1 MENKYLINFSNHP
14 SCNWSEKQKKEALK
28 YGEIIDIPFP
38 EVDAKGDEN
47 YIDNLSDY
55 CLNKIHSI
63 CDKGVVTIHLM
74 GELTLTFSLLKRL
87 QEMGISCIASTS
99 KRIVKEYPNGKK
111 EVTFQF
117 ERFREYK

>member
-1 MENKYLINFSNHP
+1 MVNKYLINFSNHP
-14 SCNWSEKQKKEALK
+14 SCNWSEKQKEEALK

-47 YIDNLSDY
+47 YINNLTIS
-55 CLNKIHSI
+55 CLDKIHSI
-63 CDKGVVTIHLM
+63 CDMGIVTIHLM

-87 QEMGISCIASTS
+87 QEMGIRCIASTS
-99 KRIVKEYPNGKK
+99 RRIVKEYTNGRK

-117 ERFREYK
+117 ERFRQYK